1 MAAASALVLGE
12 GRGLVYH
19 AHEEERRARDDVHAL
34 SAHVLKERVVDG
46 RELLGRH
53 RPFQFLEVAKD
64 GPERLRPDLVQG
76 DLRHLGSGILNL
88 VLELVL
94 PLFRCRHLALEVGE
108 PLLSILE
115 FATLVGE
122 FCQDIVQLLLEGL
135 FLLLECV
142 APVRAKA
149 VIGERTTDGVY
160 LCLDAG
166 PSGLQVGDHRVESLH
181 APGRLGDL
189 LIQGLEGGT
198 LAVHLPLECTAL
210 P

>member
-1 MAAASALVLGE
+1 MAWHSAFELVSSRGHHLSGSCQAASDPLAVILILVTSPASRAVAAASALVLGE

-76 DLRHLGSGILNL
+76 DLGHLRGGILDL

-94 PLFRCRHLALEVGE
+94 PLFRCCHLALEVGE

-122 FCQDIVQLLLEGL
+122 FCQDVVQLLLEGL
-135 FLLLECV
+135 LLLPERV

-149 VIGERTTDGVY
+149 VIGERS
-160 LCLDAG
+160 AG
-166 PSGLQVGDHRVESLH
+166 SGS
-181 APGRLGDL
+181 
-189 LIQGLEGGT
+189 
-198 LAVHLPLECTAL
+198 
-210 P
+210 